1 MTWGVGTM
9 VNGLNIVKVKL
20 KIDSITED
28 KLKIKDEDL
37 NYIFM
42 FKRNKR
48 TVSFVVGIRGR
59 GSPYKFTLKTV
70 DRDIIIKCLKKVD
83 DKGIHNNI
91 DSFADQL
98 MEFYE
103 AWEER
108 LEDLEIALEIQKDF
122 EESPLAR
129 VRTSTGEIAILE
141 SDGYVIP
148 LHGGLVRLG
157 RKTFAVIETTYA
169 LIRKA
174 IQTRKGG
181 IVEIETVAPLMIVAE
196 YVNGELKKIRL
207 EDPEI
212 GVLKIFDRIPVKIEK
227 RSKAASSIP
236 TLLDSETLVKLL
248 NCEINAPGYSDVF
261 NEIINGLRR
270 FVSFEWDERLYS
282 VVASYVLYTYFYDFF
297 TTAPRLFF
305 LGPYGSGKTRAMLTV
320 TYMSRHGFVVLDPS
334 EASSYRSIEAFGPT
348 LGIDESALNERLL
361 KIIAAGYKKGLR
373 VPRIDKSSKDS
384 FILALFDTYSPVVL
398 SFTEPQKE
406 IILQRTIEIN
416 MYKTRDPNPERRDP
430 EPHDFEDLRRKLY
443 LLRIL
448 KANEFIEAMDRV
460 REEIKDE
467 FMGREYEVW
476 YPLLVAAYLG
486 GEEHY
491 RNVLE
496 YAREDLER
504 RRTSLYSEE
513 RLVLIAIELL
523 LGDNDSITFT
533 ASQLQEHI
541 VGILVNEEGYTENQ
555 ARRTWSPEKI
565 GRVLRRI
572 GLKRKSERTKSGP
585 RYVYEIDKE
594 QFENIAKRYGYEC
607 SRCSKCSRFSE
618 EVVEQTLNESNEG
631 EQGGSMRDTETSL
644 SEKLTTPTT
653 LTTPKRK
660 PEEKTIGSPSSAF
673 PMENTGKMGILDAIL
688 EVVRRHGRATLMQI
702 LVDVQEMIERGEV
715 VEAPF
720 NLYYLTN
727 HLEYLENQGKLRLE
741 YDERVNEKYYVLGDN
756 N

>member
-1 MTWGVGTM
+1 MASE
-9 VNGLNIVKVKL
+9 LNIVRIKL

-28 KLKIKDEDL
+28 KLKIKDENL
-37 NYIFM
+37 NYIFI
-42 FKRNKR
+42 FKKNKR
-48 TVSFVVGIRGR
+48 TISFVVGIRGR
-59 GSPYKFTLKTV
+59 AIPYKFSLKTV
-70 DRDIIIKCLKKVD
+70 NRNIIVRCLKEID
-83 DKGIHNNI
+83 DEGIRSNI

-98 MEFYE
+98 MEFFE

-108 LEDLEIALEIQKDF
+108 LEDLELILEIQKDF
-122 EESPLAR
+122 EKGPLAR

-141 SDGYVIP
+141 SDGYTIP
-148 LHGGLVRLG
+148 LHSGLIRLG
-157 RKTFAVIETTYA
+157 RRTFAVIETTYA

-181 IVEIETVAPLMIVAE
+181 IAEIETVAPLMIIAE
-196 YVNGELKKIRL
+196 YSNGELKNIRA
-207 EDPEI
+207 EDPGV
-212 GVLKIFDRIPVKIEK
+212 GVLRIFDRIPVKIEK

-248 NCEINAPGYSDVF
+248 NGEINAPDYREVF
-261 NEIINGLRR
+261 NEIIEGLKR
-270 FVSFEWDERLYS
+270 FVSFEWDVRLYS
-282 VVASYVLYTYFYDFF
+282 VVASYILFTYFYDFF

-334 EASSYRSIEAFGPT
+334 EASSYRSIEAYGPT
-348 LGIDESALNERLL
+348 LGVDESALNDKLL

-373 VPRIDKSSKDS
+373 VPRIEASRDS
-384 FILALFDTYSPVVL
+384 FILTLFDTYSPVVL
-398 SFTEPQKE
+398 SFTEIPKE
-406 IILQRTIEIN
+406 ILIQRTIVIN
-416 MYKTRDPNPERRDP
+416 MFKTSDPNPERRDP

-460 REEIKDE
+460 RGEIKDR

-491 RNVLE
+491 KNVYE
-496 YAREDLER
+496 YAEEDLKR
-504 RRTSLYSEE
+504 RKTSLYSEE
-513 RLVLIAIELL
+513 RLVLAAIKQL

-533 ASQLQEHI
+533 ASQLQQYI

-555 ARRTWSPEKI
+555 AKRIWSPTKI
-565 GRVLRRI
+565 GMVLRRI
-572 GLKRKSERTKSGP
+572 GLRKRSSRTDKGP
-585 RYVYEIDKE
+585 RYIYEITSG
-594 QFENIAKRYGYEC
+594 QFLDLAERYGY
-607 SRCSKCSRFSE
+607 SE
-618 EVVEQTLNESNEG
+618 EDEEDQERETCSNR
-631 EQGGSMRDTETSL
+631 SNCSNL
-644 SEKLTTPTT
+644 SERVSGESDEGSDGRGQLELMRKTDTHTPEKVTTVTT
-653 LTTPKRK
+653 VTTKTDQAQVPK
-660 PEEKTIGSPSSAF
+660 
-673 PMENTGKMGILDAIL
+673 KMGVLDAIL
-688 EVVRRHGRATLMQI
+688 EVVRRRGRATLMQI

-727 HLEYLENQGKLRLE
+727 HLEYLENQGRLRLE

-756 N
+756 V

>member
-1 MTWGVGTM
+1 M
-9 VNGLNIVKVKL
+9 VMASELNIVKIKL
-20 KIDSITED
+20 RIDSITED

-37 NYIFM
+37 NYIFI
-42 FKRNKR
+42 FKKNKR
-48 TVSFVVGIRGR
+48 TISFVVGIRGR
-59 GSPYKFTLKTV
+59 AIPYKFPLKTINRNILV
-70 DRDIIIKCLKKVD
+70 RCLEKVD
-83 DKGIHNNI
+83 DEGIRNNI

-108 LEDLEIALEIQKDF
+108 LEDLELTLEIQKDF
-122 EESPLAR
+122 EKGPLAR

-141 SDGYVIP
+141 GDGYTIP
-148 LHGGLVRLG
+148 LHSGLIRLG
-157 RKTFAVIETTYA
+157 RRTFAVIETTYA

-181 IVEIETVAPLMIVAE
+181 IAEIETVAPLMIIAE
-196 YVNGELKKIRL
+196 YSNGELKNIRA
-207 EDPEI
+207 EDPEV
-212 GVLKIFDRIPVKIEK
+212 GVLRIFDRIPVKIEK

-248 NCEINAPGYSDVF
+248 NGEINAPDYREVF
-261 NEIINGLRR
+261 NEIIEGLKR
-270 FVSFEWDERLYS
+270 FVSFEWDVRLYS
-282 VVASYVLYTYFYDFF
+282 VVASYILFTYFYDFF

-334 EASSYRSIEAFGPT
+334 EASSYRSIEAYGPT
-348 LGIDESALNERLL
+348 LGVDESALNDKLL

-373 VPRIDKSSKDS
+373 VPRIEASRDS
-384 FILALFDTYSPVVL
+384 FILTLFDTYSPVVL
-398 SFTEPQKE
+398 SFTEIPKE
-406 IILQRTIEIN
+406 ILIQRTIVIN
-416 MYKTRDPNPERRDP
+416 MFKTSDPNPERRDP

-460 REEIKDE
+460 RGEIKDR

-491 RNVLE
+491 KNVYE
-496 YAREDLER
+496 YAEEDLKR
-504 RRTSLYSEE
+504 RKTSLYSEE
-513 RLVLIAIELL
+513 RLVLAAIKQL
-523 LGDNDSITFT
+523 LGDKDSITFT
-533 ASQLQEHI
+533 ASQLQQYI

-555 ARRTWSPEKI
+555 AKRIWSPTKI
-565 GRVLRRI
+565 GMVLRRI
-572 GLKRKSERTKSGP
+572 GLRKRSSRTDKGP
-585 RYVYEIDKE
+585 RYIYEITSG
-594 QFENIAKRYGYEC
+594 QFLDLAERYGY
-607 SRCSKCSRFSE
+607 SE
-618 EVVEQTLNESNEG
+618 EDEEDQERETCSNR
-631 EQGGSMRDTETSL
+631 SNCSNL
-644 SEKLTTPTT
+644 SEKVSGESDEGSDGRGQLELMRKTDTHTPEKVTTVTT
-653 LTTPKRK
+653 VTT
-660 PEEKTIGSPSSAF
+660 KTDQAQVPR
-673 PMENTGKMGILDAIL
+673 KMGVLDAIL
-688 EVVRRHGRATLMQI
+688 EVVRRRGRATLMQI

>member
-1 MTWGVGTM
+1 MASE
-9 VNGLNIVKVKL
+9 LNIVKIKL
-20 KIDSITED
+20 RIDSITED

-37 NYIFM
+37 NYIFI
-42 FKRNKR
+42 FKKNKR
-48 TVSFVVGIRGR
+48 TISFIVGIRGR
-59 GSPYKFTLKTV
+59 AIPYKFPLKTINRNILV
-70 DRDIIIKCLKKVD
+70 RCLEKVD
-83 DKGIHNNI
+83 DEGIHSNI

-108 LEDLEIALEIQKDF
+108 LEDLELTLEIQKDF
-122 EESPLAR
+122 EKGPLAR

-141 SDGYVIP
+141 SDGYTIP
-148 LHGGLVRLG
+148 LHSGLIRLG
-157 RKTFAVIETTYA
+157 RRTFAVIETTYA

-174 IQTRKGG
+174 IQTRRGG
-181 IVEIETVAPLMIVAE
+181 IAEIETVAPLMIIAE
-196 YVNGELKKIRL
+196 YSNGELKNIRA
-207 EDPEI
+207 EDPEV
-212 GVLKIFDRIPVKIEK
+212 GVLRIFDRIPVKIEK

-248 NCEINAPGYSDVF
+248 NGEINAPDYREVF
-261 NEIINGLRR
+261 NEIIEGLKR
-270 FVSFEWDERLYS
+270 FVSFEWEVRLYS
-282 VVASYVLYTYFYDFF
+282 VVASYILFTYFYDFF

-334 EASSYRSIEAFGPT
+334 EASSYRSIEAYGPT
-348 LGIDESALNERLL
+348 LGVDESALNDKLL

-373 VPRIDKSSKDS
+373 VPRIEASRDS
-384 FILALFDTYSPVVL
+384 FILTLFDTYSPVVL
-398 SFTEPQKE
+398 SFTEIPKE
-406 IILQRTIEIN
+406 ILIQRTIVIN
-416 MYKTRDPNPERRDP
+416 MFKTSDPNPERRDP

-460 REEIKDE
+460 RGEIKDR

-491 RNVLE
+491 KNVYE
-496 YAREDLER
+496 YAEEDLKR
-504 RRTSLYSEE
+504 RKTSLYSEE
-513 RLVLIAIELL
+513 RLVLAAIKQL

-533 ASQLQEHI
+533 ASQLQQYI

-555 ARRTWSPEKI
+555 AKRIWSPTKI
-565 GRVLRRI
+565 GMVLRRI
-572 GLKRKSERTKSGP
+572 GLRKRSSRTDKGP
-585 RYVYEIDKE
+585 RYIYEITSG
-594 QFENIAKRYGYEC
+594 QFLDLAERYGY
-607 SRCSKCSRFSE
+607 SE
-618 EVVEQTLNESNEG
+618 EDEEDQERETCSNR
-631 EQGGSMRDTETSL
+631 SNCSNL
-644 SEKLTTPTT
+644 SEKVSGESDEGSDGRGQLELMRKTDTHTPEKVTTVTT
-653 LTTPKRK
+653 VTT
-660 PEEKTIGSPSSAF
+660 KTDQAQVPR
-673 PMENTGKMGILDAIL
+673 KMGVLDAIL

-702 LVDVQEMIERGEV
+702 LVDVQKMIERGEV

-720 NLYYLTN
+720 NLYYLIN

-756 N
+756 V

>member
-1 MTWGVGTM
+1 M

-59 GSPYKFTLKTV
+59 AIPYKFPLKTINRNILV
-70 DRDIIIKCLKKVD
+70 RCLEKVD
-83 DKGIHNNI
+83 DEGIRNNI

-108 LEDLEIALEIQKDF
+108 LEDLELTLEIQKDF
-122 EESPLAR
+122 EKGPVAR

-141 SDGYVIP
+141 SDGYTIP
-148 LHGGLVRLG
+148 LHSGLIRLG
-157 RKTFAVIETTYA
+157 RRTFAVIETTYA

-181 IVEIETVAPLMIVAE
+181 IAEIETVAPLMIIAE
-196 YVNGELKKIRL
+196 YSNGELKNIRA
-207 EDPEI
+207 EDPEV
-212 GVLKIFDRIPVKIEK
+212 GVLRIFDRIPVKIEK

-248 NCEINAPGYSDVF
+248 NGEINAPDYREVF
-261 NEIINGLRR
+261 NEIIEGLKR
-270 FVSFEWDERLYS
+270 FVSFEWDVRLYS
-282 VVASYVLYTYFYDFF
+282 VVASYILFTYFYDFF

-334 EASSYRSIEAFGPT
+334 EASSYRSIEAYGPT
-348 LGIDESALNERLL
+348 LGVDESALNDKLL

-373 VPRIDKSSKDS
+373 VPRIEASRDS
-384 FILALFDTYSPVVL
+384 FILTLFDTYSPVVL
-398 SFTEPQKE
+398 SFTEIPKE
-406 IILQRTIEIN
+406 ILIQRTIVIN
-416 MYKTRDPNPERRDP
+416 MFKTSDPNPERRDP
-430 EPHDFEDLRRKLY
+430 EPHDFEDLRRKIY

-460 REEIKDE
+460 RGEIKDR

-491 RNVLE
+491 KNVYE
-496 YAREDLER
+496 YAEEDLKR
-504 RRTSLYSEE
+504 RKTSLYSEE
-513 RLVLIAIELL
+513 RLVLAAIKQL
-523 LGDNDSITFT
+523 LGDKDSTTFT
-533 ASQLQEHI
+533 ASQLQQYI

-555 ARRTWSPEKI
+555 AKRIWSPTKI
-565 GRVLRRI
+565 GMVLRRI
-572 GLKRKSERTKSGP
+572 GLRKRSSRTDKGP
-585 RYVYEIDKE
+585 RYIYEITSG
-594 QFENIAKRYGYEC
+594 QFLDLAERYGY
-607 SRCSKCSRFSE
+607 SE
-618 EVVEQTLNESNEG
+618 EDEEDQERETCSNR
-631 EQGGSMRDTETSL
+631 SNCSNL
-644 SEKLTTPTT
+644 SEKVSGESDEGSDGRGQLELMRKTDTHTPEKVTTVTT
-653 LTTPKRK
+653 VTT
-660 PEEKTIGSPSSAF
+660 KTDQAQV
-673 PMENTGKMGILDAIL
+673 PMKMGVLDAIL
-688 EVVRRHGRATLMQI
+688 EVVRRRGRATLMQI
-702 LVDVQEMIERGEV
+702 LVDVQKMIERGEV

-727 HLEYLENQGKLRLE
+727 HLEYLENQGRLRLE

-756 N
+756 V

>member
-1 MTWGVGTM
+1 M

-59 GSPYKFTLKTV
+59 AIPYKFPLKTINRNILV
-70 DRDIIIKCLKKVD
+70 RCLEKVD
-83 DKGIHNNI
+83 DEGIRNNI

-108 LEDLEIALEIQKDF
+108 LEDLELTLEIQKDF
-122 EESPLAR
+122 EKGPVAR

-141 SDGYVIP
+141 SDGYTIP
-148 LHGGLVRLG
+148 LHSGLIRLG
-157 RKTFAVIETTYA
+157 RRTFAVIETTYA

-181 IVEIETVAPLMIVAE
+181 IAEIETVAPLMIIAE
-196 YVNGELKKIRL
+196 YSNGELKNIRA
-207 EDPEI
+207 EDPEV
-212 GVLKIFDRIPVKIEK
+212 GVLRIFDRIPVKIEK

-248 NCEINAPGYSDVF
+248 NGEINAPDYREVF
-261 NEIINGLRR
+261 NEIIEGLKR
-270 FVSFEWDERLYS
+270 FVSFEWDVRLYS
-282 VVASYVLYTYFYDFF
+282 VVASYILFTYFYDFF

-334 EASSYRSIEAFGPT
+334 EASSYRSIEAYGPT
-348 LGIDESALNERLL
+348 LGVDESALNDKLL

-373 VPRIDKSSKDS
+373 VPRIEASRDS
-384 FILALFDTYSPVVL
+384 FILTLFDTYSPVVL
-398 SFTEPQKE
+398 SFTEIPKE
-406 IILQRTIEIN
+406 ILIQRTIVIN
-416 MYKTRDPNPERRDP
+416 MFKTSDPNPERRDP
-430 EPHDFEDLRRKLY
+430 EPHDFEDLRRKIY

-460 REEIKDE
+460 RGEIKDR

-491 RNVLE
+491 KNVYE
-496 YAREDLER
+496 YAEEDLKR
-504 RRTSLYSEE
+504 RKTSLYSEE
-513 RLVLIAIELL
+513 RLVLAAIKQL
-523 LGDNDSITFT
+523 LGDKDSTTFT
-533 ASQLQEHI
+533 ASQLQQYI

-555 ARRTWSPEKI
+555 AKRIWSPTKI
-565 GRVLRRI
+565 GMVLRRI
-572 GLKRKSERTKSGP
+572 GLRKRSSRTDKGP
-585 RYVYEIDKE
+585 RYIYEITSG
-594 QFENIAKRYGYEC
+594 QFLDLAERYGY
-607 SRCSKCSRFSE
+607 SE
-618 EVVEQTLNESNEG
+618 EDEEDQERETCSNR
-631 EQGGSMRDTETSL
+631 SNCSNL
-644 SEKLTTPTT
+644 SEKVSGESDEGSDGRGQLELMRKTDTHTPEKVTTVTT
-653 LTTPKRK
+653 VTT
-660 PEEKTIGSPSSAF
+660 KTDQAQV
-673 PMENTGKMGILDAIL
+673 PMKMGVLDAIL
-688 EVVRRHGRATLMQI
+688 EVVRRRGRATLMQI
-702 LVDVQEMIERGEV
+702 LVDVQ
-715 VEAPF
+715 
-720 NLYYLTN
+720 
-727 HLEYLENQGKLRLE
+727 
-741 YDERVNEKYYVLGDN
+741 
-756 N
+756 